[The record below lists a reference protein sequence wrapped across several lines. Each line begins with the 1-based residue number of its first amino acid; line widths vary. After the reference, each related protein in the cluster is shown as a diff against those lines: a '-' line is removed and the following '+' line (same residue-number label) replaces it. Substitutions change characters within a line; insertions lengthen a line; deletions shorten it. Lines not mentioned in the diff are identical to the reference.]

1 MFVLGKGEISEH
13 VVIFSGVNVTLEIKS
28 NEKFRQR
35 FLNFWNSRIF
45 SRILTILN
53 TCEQLPDNVRVLK
66 QKNSTLIFLKQKYSL
81 KPEAVCKFT
90 ENIFTLKIRYFFPW
104 MSKRMN
110 LEISVG
116 ELFRVGVF
124 FPKEEVLCTLL
135 PPRKEKRVWNKF
147 LIWETLTTVFVVRV
161 KLNISY

>member
-90 ENIFTLKIRYFFPW
+90 ENIFTLKIRYFVP
-104 MSKRMN
+104 
-110 LEISVG
+110 
-116 ELFRVGVF
+116 
-124 FPKEEVLCTLL
+124 
-135 PPRKEKRVWNKF
+135 
-147 LIWETLTTVFVVRV
+147 
-161 KLNISY
+161 